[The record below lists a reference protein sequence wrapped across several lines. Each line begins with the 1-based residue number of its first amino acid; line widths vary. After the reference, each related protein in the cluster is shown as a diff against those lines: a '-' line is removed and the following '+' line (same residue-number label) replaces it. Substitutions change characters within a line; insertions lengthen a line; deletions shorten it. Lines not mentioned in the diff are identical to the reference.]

1 MLLIFVMVR
10 AGASMV
16 QAYAHIKLIYE
27 FSTDSQKL
35 SSAGYAVS
43 SLEICLES
51 LLVEQAP
58 MQAVI
63 EEECK
68 EDDENSDE

>member
-1 MLLIFVMVR
+1 MRTDKLVFDADQLLMLLIFVMVR

-27 FSTDSQKL
+27 FSTEMQKN
-35 SSAGYAVS
+35 SREGYAVS

-51 LLVEQAP
+51 LLAEPA
-58 MQAVI
+58 
-63 EEECK
+63 
-68 EDDENSDE
+68 